1 MRHTCC
7 AALICFQSGPC
18 TPHTA
23 PLPTALQSFE
33 ALALQKDAPRG
44 VSRLMKPLKAF
55 GYTVRPCCW
64 GPDGVFRPCARLPQQ
79 LAMHRQ
85 HGCRQAWWCTGWAT
99 AAPRQAH
106 LAHQLPLPCPSQTGG
121 DA

>member
-1 MRHTCC
+1 MRHACC
-7 AALICFQSGPC
+7 AAPLCFQASLC

-55 GYTVRPCCW
+55 GYTVRQRRW
-64 GPDGVFRPCARLPQQ
+64 GAEGLCQ
-79 LAMHRQ
+79 LC
-85 HGCRQAWWCTGWAT
+85 G
-99 AAPRQAH
+99 
-106 LAHQLPLPCPSQTGG
+106 
-121 DA
+121 